1 MNHHPYWRAYMA
13 GIALPTTFL
22 LVALTV
28 FCVARFVWRV
38 PVPIERVIIFPM
50 ALIPNLWGA
59 WNMLYLGLGR
69 RWSIG
74 IHGALLPFIL
84 VPVGLVNGTLLR
96 FLTTTRNSIVYFD
109 VIQIPYWC
117 IAIVFSI
124 AIAAYYLIW
133 KYLVGF
139 LNRVLE
145 IGP

>member
-1 MNHHPYWRAYMA
+1 MA

-22 LVALTV
+22 LVGLTV
-28 FCVARFVWRV
+28 FWVARFVWRV
-38 PVPIERVIIFPM
+38 PVPIERAIIFPM

-59 WNMLYLGLGR
+59 WNMLYVRLGR
-69 RWSIG
+69 RSSIG

-84 VPVGLVNGTLLR
+84 LPVGFVNGTLLH
-96 FLTTTRNSIVYFD
+96 FMATERNSIVYFD

-117 IAIVFSI
+117 IGIVFLI

>member
-1 MNHHPYWRAYMA
+1 MNRHPYWRAYMA
-13 GIALPTTFL
+13 GIAIPTTFL
-22 LVALTV
+22 LVGLTI
-28 FCVARFVWRV
+28 FCLARFVWRV
-38 PVPIERVIIFPM
+38 PVPIERAIIFPM

-59 WNMLYLGLGR
+59 WNMLYVGMGR

-74 IHGALLPFIL
+74 IHGVFLPFIL
-84 VPVGLVNGTLLR
+84 VPVGFINGTLLR
-96 FLTTTRNSIVYFD
+96 FLTTTRNGILYFD